1 MTQKGIRETITFSC
15 EPEFKKLIAT
25 KVEEFGYQNTSQMI
39 RDALQKF
46 FESEEALDNISE
58 TTEVTV
64 IISVVYD
71 HHDLSTIQQFIEV
84 QHRFNIGFS
93 SHFHMTPEECLE
105 NLIVSDIVKNIR
117 ILLKKLRSVD
127 GLKYISLRTV
137 SRAQMC

>member
-46 FESEEALDNISE
+46 FESEDALANISE
-58 TTEVTV
+58 TTVITA

-71 HHDLSTIQQFIEV
+71 HHDLGTIRQFIDV

-93 SHFHMTPEECLE
+93 SHFHMTSEECLE
-105 NLIVSDIVKNIR
+105 NLVISDIVKNIR

-127 GLKYISLRTV
+127 GLKYISMKTV